1 MACDSGIASRGTV
14 SLDLDNFLPSSV
26 IFSWCAHMCR
36 DEGDY
41 PTTTKVWFMCHV
53 WDEMIAVDKVVTRLL
68 LDLVLVAQD
77 TLYSCWLCACFYK
90 CLVRFLVL
98 FACRMCTRIILFL
111 GT

>member
-53 WDEMIAVDKVVTRLL
+53 WDEIIAVDSCYKVAVRFSFSCSGHSIQLLVMRL
-68 LDLVLVAQD
+68 
-77 TLYSCWLCACFYK
+77 FYK